1 MSTPNK
7 PEKQES
13 RFSRPKNSF
22 MNTGKSQLGDQKNS
36 LANASGRFLLS
47 VRNRKAAPKGK

>member
-1 MSTPNK
+1 MSKPATP
-7 PEKQES
+7 KQES

-22 MNTGKSQLGDQKNS
+22 QFTGKAQSGDQKNS
-36 LANASGRFLLS
+36 LAGASHRFLVS